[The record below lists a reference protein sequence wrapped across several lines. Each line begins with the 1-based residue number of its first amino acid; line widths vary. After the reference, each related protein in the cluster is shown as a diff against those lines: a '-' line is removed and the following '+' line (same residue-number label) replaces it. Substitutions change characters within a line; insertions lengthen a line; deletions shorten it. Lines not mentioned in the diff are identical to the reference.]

1 MSAQLVFLFQCLQGE
16 WQHPGVGGGE
26 AEGLPAH
33 QSTKISSTFVYI
45 IGSCSTYLKITSGVC
60 YYSSI

>member
-1 MSAQLVFLFQCLQGE
+1 MSDQLVFLIQHLQVE

-33 QSTKISSTFVYI
+33 QSTKISSMCVYNV
-45 IGSCSTYLKITSGVC
+45 GSCMQYLT
-60 YYSSI
+60 